1 MKKGIGTP
9 NLNHSTTYGGC
20 WPSRGGDTS
29 HPRITLSPA
38 RAVTNRGSSLTPWAP
53 GGEAKAPSI
62 KRDKKKKVQAS
73 PSEIGEASLR

>member
-53 GGEAKAPSI
+53 EEEGKMKQEEKVKASSLGSAKA
-62 KRDKKKKVQAS
+62 V
-73 PSEIGEASLR
+73 